1 MAVGSVLE
9 GAGGLVDDRACR
21 LHPNCLYRRHLHIGN
36 GLKVGRDGPDR
47 RRYLLIWD
55 CMAEISALNDLIAPI
70 VTDLG
75 FDLVRVQMNGSKSA
89 QTLQVMAEDRA
100 TGQLTLDQCATISRA
115 LSEMLDATD
124 PIEHEYRLEV
134 SSPGI
139 DRPLTRAAD
148 YAKWIGHEVRLKL
161 VPGEG
166 GAKRMHG
173 VIGALVGDGVT
184 IVVPTT
190 GAAIVPLAS
199 IEGAKL
205 VLTNKLIAA
214 TRPLDS
220 DGADE
225 IIELPAANDINEE
238 DD

>member
-1 MAVGSVLE
+1 MTDIA
-9 GAGGLVDDRACR
+9 
-21 LHPNCLYRRHLHIGN
+21 
-36 GLKVGRDGPDR
+36 
-47 RRYLLIWD
+47 
-55 CMAEISALNDLIAPI
+55 ALTTLIAPI
-70 VTDLG
+70 VTELG
-75 FDLVRVQMNGSKSA
+75 YDLVRVQMNGSKSA
-89 QTLQVMAEDRA
+89 QTLQIMAEDRS

-115 LSEMLDATD
+115 LSEMLDVTD

-139 DRPLTRAAD
+139 DRPLTRPAD

-173 VIGALVGDGVT
+173 TIGALVGDAVT
-184 IVVPTT
+184 ITVPTA
-190 GAAIVPLAS
+190 GASLVPLAT

-214 TRPLDS
+214 ARPLNAE
-220 DGADE
+220 GADE
-225 IIELPAANDINEE
+225 IVEMPAPIAANDDQE
-238 DD
+238 DDD

>member
-1 MAVGSVLE
+1 MIDIAALT
-9 GAGGLVDDRACR
+9 A
-21 LHPNCLYRRHLHIGN
+21 
-36 GLKVGRDGPDR
+36 
-47 RRYLLIWD
+47 LIT
-55 CMAEISALNDLIAPI
+55 PI

-75 FDLVRVQMNGSKSA
+75 YDLVRVQMNGSKSA
-89 QTLQVMAEDRA
+89 QTLQIMAEDRA
-100 TGQLTLDQCATISRA
+100 TGQLTLEQCATISRA

-148 YAKWIGHEVRLKL
+148 YAKWLGHEVRLKL
-161 VPGEG
+161 IPGEG
-166 GAKRMHG
+166 GPKRLHG
-173 VIGALVGDGVT
+173 TIGPLVFDAVT
-184 IVVPTT
+184 IEVPTAGPT
-190 GAAIVPLAS
+190 VVPLAS

-214 TRPLDS
+214 TRPLNAE
-220 DGADE
+220 GADE
-225 IIELPAANDINEE
+225 IIELPAPANDDQEE

>member
-1 MAVGSVLE
+1 
-9 GAGGLVDDRACR
+9 
-21 LHPNCLYRRHLHIGN
+21 
-36 GLKVGRDGPDR
+36 
-47 RRYLLIWD
+47 
-55 CMAEISALNDLIAPI
+55 MAEISALNDLIAPI

-89 QTLQVMAEDRA
+89 QTLQVMAEDRL

-115 LSEMLDATD
+115 LSDMLDATD

-166 GAKRMHG
+166 GTKRMHG

-190 GAAIVPLAS
+190 GAAIVPLAG

-205 VLTNKLIAA
+205 VLTNKLISASK
-214 TRPLDS
+214 PLDMS
-220 DGADE
+220 DAEDF
-225 IIELPAANDINEE
+225 IETPDAINDNDTTE
-238 DD
+238 D